1 MITLYG
7 FGPMFG
13 LPDPSP
19 FVLKTLTQFKM
30 GGVPFQLERAVPGE
44 APKGKIPFIRDGDLV
59 LGDSVFILDH
69 LREAHGVDLDAHLSP
84 EQRGL
89 AWAME
94 RMLEDHLYW
103 AIVHARWANDANFAK
118 GPSQFFA
125 GAPDEVKKERQAG
138 MKQVLH
144 GQGFGRHADDEV
156 ANLAARDFA
165 AASELLGDKPYLFG
179 DQPCSA
185 DATLFAFT
193 ASAATPFFDSR
204 IRQAA
209 EACPNLTALQW
220 RVMDRYYEP
229 AMAE

>member
-19 FVLKTLTQFKM
+19 FVLKTMTQLKM
-30 GGVPFQLERAVPGE
+30 SGLPFNFERAGRAD

-69 LREAHGVDLDAHLSP
+69 LERAHGVDLDTHLTP
-84 EQRGL
+84 RQRSQG
-89 AWAME
+89 WAVE

-103 AIVHARWANDANFAK
+103 AIVHARWAIDANFDK
-118 GPSQFFA
+118 GPAQFFA
-125 GAPDEVKKERQAG
+125 GAPEEAKRAGQAG

-144 GQGFGRHADDEV
+144 GQGFGRHANEEV
-156 ANLAARDFA
+156 ADLAKRDFA
-165 AASELLGDKPYLFG
+165 AASELLGDMPFLFG
-179 DQPCSA
+179 ERPCSM

-193 ASAATPFFDSR
+193 ASAATPFFDSS

-209 EACPNLTALQW
+209 ESFPNLVAYQW
-220 RVMDRYYEP
+220 RMMDRYFEP
-229 AMAE
+229 ALAE

>member
-19 FVLKTLTQFKM
+19 FVLKTLTQLKM
-30 GGVPFQLERAVPGE
+30 SGLPFGLQRADRAE

-69 LREAHGVDLDAHLSP
+69 LKRAHGVDLDAALTP
-84 EQRGL
+84 EQRSVG
-89 AWAME
+89 WALE

-103 AIVHARWANDANFAK
+103 AIVHARWAIDENFDK
-118 GPSQFFA
+118 GPAQFFA
-125 GAPDEVKKERQAG
+125 GAPEEAKRAGQAG

-144 GQGFGRHADDEV
+144 GQGFGRHGAEEIAD
-156 ANLAARDFA
+156 LATRDFA
-165 AASELLGDKPYLFG
+165 AASDLLGAKPYLFG
-179 DQPCSA
+179 DKPCSM
-185 DATLFAFT
+185 DATLFGFT
-193 ASAATPFFDSR
+193 ASAATPFFDGS

-209 EACPNLTALQW
+209 ESFPNLVAYQW
-220 RVMDRYYEP
+220 RMMDRYYEP
-229 AMAE
+229 ALAE

>member
-19 FVLKTLTQFKM
+19 FVLKTLTQLKMSGLPFK
-30 GGVPFQLERAVPGE
+30 LERAARAD

-69 LREAHGVDLDAHLSP
+69 LKRAHGVDLDGRLTP
-84 EQRGL
+84 EQRSMG
-89 AWAME
+89 WALE

-103 AIVHARWANDANFAK
+103 AIIHARWAIDENFEK

-125 GAPDEVKKERQAG
+125 GAPAAARRAGQAG

-144 GQGFGRHADDEV
+144 GQGFGRHANEEV
-156 ANLAARDFA
+156 ADLATRDFA
-165 AASELLGDKPYLFG
+165 AASKLLGEQPYLFG
-179 DQPCSA
+179 DTPCSV
-185 DATLFAFT
+185 DATLFGFT
-193 ASAATPFFDSR
+193 AAATTPFFDSS

-209 EACPNLTALQW
+209 ESFPNLVAYQW
-220 RVMDRYYEP
+220 RMMDRYYEP

>member
-19 FVLKTLTQFKM
+19 FVLKTLTQLKMSGLPFK
-30 GGVPFQLERAVPGE
+30 LERAGRAD

-69 LREAHGVDLDAHLSP
+69 LRQAHGVELDCWLTA
-84 EQRGL
+84 EQRSVG
-89 AWAME
+89 WALE

-103 AIVHARWANDANFAK
+103 AIIHARWAIDENFER

-125 GAPDEVKKERQAG
+125 GAPEEAKRAGRAG

-144 GQGFGRHADDEV
+144 GQGFGRHANEEV
-156 ANLAARDFA
+156 ADLATRDFA
-165 AASELLGDKPYLFG
+165 AASKLLGESPFLFGDKPCG
-179 DQPCSA
+179 V

-193 ASAATPFFDSR
+193 AAAVTPFFDSS

-209 EACPNLTALQW
+209 ESFPNLVAYQW
-220 RVMDRYYEP
+220 RMMDRYYEP
-229 AMAE
+229 AMAD